1 MFASLF
7 VVASALLVPTV
18 AGNGVPLFGWSS
30 EASMFKDSSSVQAGV
45 TIKSADVLSNHMQS
59 TESSIVIFVQDGL
72 SLEYISA
79 KSSEMKYVKNS
90 MESAASSIFVPSV
103 SGLESFFGN
112 NKNVVRLELPYEA
125 TGEAISAA
133 LAKLEVAPTAVFL
146 TGSAPPVTVSR
157 RTRSTSGAVGSSSGL
172 GYCVTK
178 ACRTYRSSGT
188 SAPIVGFASIPVLT
202 ALPSLFVMVIILISG
217 IFGLMVLEN
226 NDKFPSVDD
235 VYLIISTRNE

>member
-72 SLEYISA
+72 SLDYISA
-79 KSSEMKYVKNS
+79 RSSEMKYVKNS

-103 SGLESFFGN
+103 SGLESVFG

-125 TGEAISAA
+125 TGEVISAA

-157 RTRSTSGAVGSSSGL
+157 RTRSTSGFTNRTSGL